1 MKTRARRGL
10 PWMLGAIA
18 ALAVGAPTRSRAQ
31 VDAAR
36 HAETLIS
43 GLDYDEAR
51 QVLAAADANDPGVLL
66 ERARLAIY
74 ELDCDGGAAILARP
88 EVARAP
94 GGEAL
99 ADIAHG
105 CQRVT
110 AALAVDRD
118 EARGVEVFWQDE
130 HDRALAPLLIDTVAQ
145 ARAALT
151 RDLGVD
157 WPRPT
162 RVVVVRDLLS
172 LSAMTGLPYESAQ
185 TTGTVAVAK
194 WGRVT
199 LLSPRAS
206 HHGYPWRD
214 TIAHELTHLA
224 VTRASAD
231 RAPLWLQEG
240 VAKRE
245 EIRWRD
251 PGPFDDRPPP
261 EAVVQRGAELGLGV
275 PLDKLGPSIA
285 MLPSADA
292 ATIAF
297 AEVTSFVGFYADSEA
312 DTQPERDGGAT
323 IGASGGGALA
333 RLFGELRDGKDPDE
347 ALVAAS
353 GADLKAWDVRWRAYL
368 ASRPP
373 VALPSLLGLGS
384 AHQAPREADALRDL
398 RDRSRLAQLLMARDH
413 APEALKELDRIE
425 LARAPVANDAWERAM
440 GDPSVRWLRGRALE
454 AVGRRE
460 EAAPLMADPSQVLSS
475 YGPWWA
481 TRGRWARDR
490 GDEGAATLSFGEAVA
505 ADPFDPE
512 GACEALELPV
522 SPDPGALSGPAVSAP
537 SGPAASGLPS
547 PSVVST
553 SPLPAGGVPLC
564 AAAREA
570 GEPPFD
576 AD

>member
-1 MKTRARRGL
+1 MTTIRVRRAWALALGV
-10 PWMLGAIA
+10 LGAA
-18 ALAVGAPTRSRAQ
+18 ALAIGAPAAAPAQ
-31 VDAAR
+31 SDAAKT
-36 HAETLIS
+36 AQALIS

-51 QVLAAADANDPGVLL
+51 RVLASADADDPRVLL
-66 ERARLAIY
+66 ERARLAVY
-74 ELDCDGGAAILARP
+74 ELDCDGAATILARP
-88 EVARAP
+88 EVEHAP

-99 ADIAHG
+99 ADIARG

-110 AALAVDRD
+110 AALASDRD
-118 EARGVEVFWQDE
+118 AARGVEVFWQDE
-130 HDRALAPLLIDTVAQ
+130 HDRALAPLLMETVAQ
-145 ARAALT
+145 AREALT

-214 TIAHELTHLA
+214 TVAHELTHLA
-224 VTRASAD
+224 VTRASGD

-245 EIRWRD
+245 EVRWRD

-261 EAVVQRGAELGLGV
+261 EAVVQRGLELGLGV

-297 AEVTSFVGFYADSEA
+297 AEVTSFVRFYADSAAEGR
-312 DTQPERDGGAT
+312 QDGGP
-323 IGASGGGALA
+323 GGALA
-333 RLFGELRDGKDPDE
+333 SLFSELRDGKDPDE
-347 ALVAAS
+347 ALLAAS
-353 GADLKAWDVRWRAYL
+353 GADLKAWDARWRTYL
-368 ASRPP
+368 ASRPSVP
-373 VALPSLLGLGS
+373 VPMLLGLGKP
-384 AHQAPREADALRDL
+384 HQAPHEVDTLRDL
-398 RDRSRLAQLLMARDH
+398 RDRSRLAQLLMTRSH
-413 APEALKELDRIE
+413 APEALKELDRID
-425 LARAPVANDAWERAM
+425 LTHAPMSNERWDRAM
-440 GDPSVRWLRGRALE
+440 GDPSIRWLKARALE
-454 AVGRRE
+454 ESGRRE
-460 EAAPLMADPSQVLSS
+460 EAEPLMADPSQVLSS

-481 TRGRWARDR
+481 TRGRWARGR
-490 GDEGAATLSFGEAVA
+490 GDEAVATSSFREAVA
-505 ADPFDPE
+505 ADPLDPE
-512 GACEALELPV
+512 GACESIDASAAV
-522 SPDPGALSGPAVSAP
+522 DPAAP
-537 SGPAASGLPS
+537 SGSAVVPTASPPAAA
-547 PSVVST
+547 ST
-553 SPLPAGGVPLC
+553 PLC
-564 AAAREA
+564 AAARQT